1 MKINE
6 EFLENR
12 KMVRCIDNIC
22 RSYINCIGFCNNACH
37 KGFVSIK
44 LLEEHKCREKKCI
57 FLDPIEDHP
66 FWIYI
71 KNKKEQ
77 KAKNKE
83 IKNTEKLILEKAKE
97 ILGESV
103 ELVMCKHLYDSLYLL
118 VAIKTKFSFTLPK
131 EVFKDLHVSVYIK
144 TIFKYQQQNIEYTYE
159 RLLPEN
165 MRKNLKN
172 IKMTKKGRR

>member
-1 MKINE
+1 
-6 EFLENR
+6 
-12 KMVRCIDNIC
+12 MVRCIDNIF
-22 RSYINCIGFCNNACH
+22 RRYDYCIGFCNNECH
-37 KGFVSIK
+37 KGFINKK
-44 LLEEHKCREKKCI
+44 LLEEHKCIEKKCTFI
-57 FLDPIEDHP
+57 DPIEDHP
-66 FWIYI
+66 FWINR
-71 KNKKEQ
+71 KNKEKR

-83 IKNTEKLILEKAKE
+83 IKKTEKLILEKAKE

-118 VAIKTKFSFTLPK
+118 VVIKPKFSFILPK
-131 EVFKDLHVSVYIK
+131 DIFNDFDVNVYIK